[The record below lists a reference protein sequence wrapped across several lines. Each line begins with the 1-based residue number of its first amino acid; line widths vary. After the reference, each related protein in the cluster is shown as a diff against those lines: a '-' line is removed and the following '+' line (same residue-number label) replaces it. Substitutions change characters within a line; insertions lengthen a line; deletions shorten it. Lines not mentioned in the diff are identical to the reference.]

1 MSKASMRM
9 PLLLLLLLPRLL
21 VCREGRARG
30 LIQFVSSATAT
41 AHGLDARA
49 VRAASCILVHCINAC
64 RHPDDARDPRLSAQA
79 LDGYVAAQRTVQPI
93 LRAIEAGGRG
103 RTMGRGAAAA
113 LAAASGALGSKDD
126 SQGAEHPAIQHP
138 PSLLPASSLPPQP
151 TALVLEHGAKPPP
164 PAALSP
170 SAEPDDD
177 AVKTSVSNSGP
188 DKHSVRRPISASIV
202 VRRRPSPTTSGAVG
216 PEGLGGGRTAG
227 DAGQG
232 VDTLVGPRAGRAAAP
247 IIMSRKRTHMN
258 AGSGRADNCV
268 SAQASRLQAQRSSGL
283 RVGVG
288 ADALVSPSMTPTGWE
303 AWTTPTRD
311 LPWPSVNSVHGLPR
325 SILTPPAPDL

>member
-79 LDGYVAAQRTVQPI
+79 LDGYVAAQRTVQPM

-103 RTMGRGAAAA
+103 RGRGAGAARA
-113 LAAASGALGSKDD
+113 EVSGVLGSPDD
-126 SQGAEHPAIQHP
+126 SQGAEQPAIHHP

-151 TALVLEHGAKPPP
+151 TALVLEHGAQPP
-164 PAALSP
+164 PAAALSP
-170 SAEPDDD
+170 ATELDDD
-177 AVKTSVSNSGP
+177 AVKTWVSNSGP
-188 DKHSVRRPISASIV
+188 DKQSVRRPISAASIV
-202 VRRRPSPTTSGAVG
+202 VRRRPSTTRPGAVS
-216 PEGLGGGRTAG
+216 PEGLAGGLAAG
-227 DAGQG
+227 EAGQG